1 MTYGERIK
9 RERERRRLTQERLA
23 ELLEVSR
30 QAVSK
35 WEMDLSRPARGKLAR
50 LSEVLEIPEGDWAAM
65 DAEAAAAERPGDG
78 ARRWKIAAAVLAVIC
93 LVLGGTLA
101 VGWWCYAHNVRVP
114 SAEAQEPAPVETAE
128 TGAPDLTEVFPETL
142 PLGVTHDFDF
152 GDIPTGEYDPALVP
166 FLEDYLELQEQE
178 VWGGYLGDENDTR
191 LPTLHLSV
199 ARTNPVEENHTTF
212 YDLYLLYAQPDS
224 AGNLDWRILT
234 RIAEDNHYV
243 NTDGF
248 QAEKFSNVLG
258 HDGWKLS
265 IVIGAS
271 AGDMDYYIT
280 QRPDGSPALMAVGN
294 RAQEFDVDEDG
305 ELEIISIQDEIPFF
319 AEIMDTKEGEEGAF
333 RYTLDPYGSGFA
345 NVGLEFDPEKGGFV
359 ATDSQNAVLARYVLR
374 EGEMV
379 RQPLTD
385 FTALDWPDVVGTK
398 LTFTTEEGLSDGR
411 GPDEVIY
418 GKTYRITHRQQ
429 AYLALQ
435 ELYDLTGLKLES
447 CYYSASESGVH
458 FSLLPDGT
466 NGRNFFSAW
475 YGEDYGGFGIP
486 GLDLTW
492 RELGSGWSP
501 LSLEEAERPDEWVP
515 RENTLRWY
523 YDRLA
528 AFRTGE
534 AAIETDGE
542 FPEERYLYLENGDLF
557 VGRFQET
564 DEGPALV
571 SLYGPYPGGVI
582 NH

>member
-9 RERERRRLTQERLA
+9 QARERRGLTQEQLA
-23 ELLEVSR
+23 ESLEVSR

-50 LSEVLEIPEGDWAAM
+50 LSEVLELPEETWAAM
-65 DAEAAAAERPGDG
+65 DEEAAAAERPGDA
-78 ARRWKIAAAVLAVIC
+78 ARPWRIAAAVLAALC
-93 LVLGGTLA
+93 LVLGAALA
-101 VGWWCYAHNVRVP
+101 AVLRHQAHPGV
-114 SAEAQEPAPVETAE
+114 PAPVEETQDGPAAAE
-128 TGAPDLTEVFPETL
+128 TGIPDLTEAFPETL

-152 GDIPTGEYDPALVP
+152 GDVPTGDYAPACVP
-166 FLEDYLELQEQE
+166 FLEDDLELQEQE
-178 VWGGYLGDENDTR
+178 VWGGYLGDEGDTR

-199 ARTNPVEENHTTF
+199 VKTNPVEENRTTF

-224 AGNLDWRILT
+224 AGDLNWKILT
-234 RIAEDNHYV
+234 RIADCNHYV

-248 QAEKFSNVLG
+248 QAERFANVLG
-258 HDGWKLS
+258 RDGWKLS

-294 RAQEFDVDEDG
+294 KAQEFDVDEDG
-305 ELEIISIQDEIPFF
+305 ELEIVSLCGHNPWYCEIT
-319 AEIMDTKEGEEGAF
+319 DTREGEEGAF
-333 RYTLDPYGSGFA
+333 RYTLDPYNDGFA
-345 NVGLEFDPEKGGFV
+345 NVGLGFDADKGGFV
-359 ATDSQNAVLARYVLR
+359 ATDSQESVLARYLLGD
-374 EGEMV
+374 GELV

-385 FTALDWPDVVGTK
+385 FTAADWPDVAGTK
-398 LTFTTEEGLSDGR
+398 LTFVTEAGLSDGR
-411 GPDEVIY
+411 GPDEVLY
-418 GKTYRITHRQQ
+418 GKKYRITHRQQ

-435 ELYDLTGLKLES
+435 ELYNLTGLRVEA
-447 CYYSASESGVH
+447 CCYSASETGVH

-475 YGEDYGGFGIP
+475 YGEDYGGSGIP
-486 GLDLTW
+486 SLHVTW
-492 RELGSGWSP
+492 RELGNDWSP
-501 LSLEEAERPDEWVP
+501 LSLAEAARPESWVA

-557 VGRFQET
+557 VGDFRDT
-564 DEGPALV
+564 DQGMALV
-571 SLYGPYPGGVI
+571 SLIGPYPGGEV

>member
-9 RERERRRLTQERLA
+9 QARERRGLTQEQLA
-23 ELLEVSR
+23 ETLDVSR

-50 LSEVLEIPEGDWAAM
+50 LSEVLELPEEAWAAI
-65 DAEAAAAERPGDG
+65 DAEQAAAQRPKDA
-78 ARRWKIAAAVLAVIC
+78 ARAWRIAAAVLAALCVA
-93 LVLGGTLA
+93 LGILLA
-101 VGWWCYAHNVRVP
+101 AGWWAYVHVRA
-114 SAEAQEPAPVETAE
+114 SAESAQDTPAEAAE
-128 TGAPDLTEVFPETL
+128 TGIPDLTEVFPETL

-152 GDIPTGEYDPALVP
+152 GDIPTGDYDPACVP
-166 FLEDYLELQEQE
+166 FLEDDLELQEQE
-178 VWGGYLGDENDTR
+178 VWGGCLGDEGDTR

-199 ARTNPVEENHTTF
+199 VKTNPVEENRTTF

-224 AGNLDWRILT
+224 AGDLNWKILT
-234 RIAEDNHYV
+234 RIADCNHYV

-248 QAEKFSNVLG
+248 RAEKFANVLG

-265 IVIGAS
+265 IVVGAS

-294 RAQEFDVDEDG
+294 KAQEFDVDEDG
-305 ELEIISIQDEIPFF
+305 VKEIVSLCGHNPWYCEIT
-319 AEIMDTKEGEEGAF
+319 DTKEGEEGAF
-333 RYTLDPYGSGFA
+333 RYTLDPYKDGFA
-345 NVGLEFDPEKGGFV
+345 NVGLGFDPDKGGF
-359 ATDSQNAVLARYVLR
+359 AAADSQESVLARYVLR
-374 EGEMV
+374 DGEMV

-385 FTALDWPDVVGTK
+385 FTAADWPDVVGTK
-398 LTFTTEEGLSDGR
+398 VTFVTEEGLSDGR

-418 GKTYRITHRQQ
+418 GKKYRITHRQQ

-435 ELYDLTGLKLES
+435 ELYNLTGLKVEA
-447 CYYSASESGVH
+447 CCFSASETGVH

-475 YGEDYGGFGIP
+475 YGEDRGGSGIP
-486 GLDLTW
+486 GLNLTW
-492 RELGSGWSP
+492 RELGNGWSP
-501 LSLEEAERPDEWVP
+501 LSLAEAARPDKWVP

-542 FPEERYLYLENGDLF
+542 LPEERYLYLENGDLF
-557 VGRFQET
+557 VGYFRDT
-564 DEGPALV
+564 DEGMALV
-571 SLYGPYPGGVI
+571 SIYGPYPGGEV